1 MLFRS
6 LVGRYSWSLSPG
18 TTASLRV
25 MNHWLDFGRPDKR
38 DVVLFKS
45 GAELYSRLTEEC
57 GISARADYRNED
69 DTRFGTTRGFQINS
83 ELKYT
88 FRQMNIST
96 GVEVNMLNR
105 RSDEIDGS
113 YIYIKLKRFF

>member
-1 MLFRS
+1 
-6 LVGRYSWSLSPG
+6 
-18 TTASLRV
+18 

-57 GISARADYRNED
+57 GISGRADYRNED
-69 DTRFGTTRGFQINS
+69 DTRFGKTRGFQLNS
-83 ELKYT
+83 ELQYN
-88 FRQMNIST
+88 FRQMSIAT
-96 GVEVNMLNR
+96 GIELNLLNR

-113 YIYIKLKRFF
+113 FLYFKLKRFF